1 MINRFRIS
9 ASVVFAGLALI
20 LASTGVASA
29 ASPGSLDSSFGMG
42 GVTSLAAGTELDAV
56 AVQAD
61 REVVAVGSSG
71 SSLLVQRFSATGA
84 SEGAFAAGSGVG
96 RAVVVQPDGKVVV
109 AGNDGSGMV
118 VERFNAGGSLDP
130 GFGSGGVVHAVP
142 GGRAYAVALGP
153 GGTIVAAGQVPGA
166 DAFQRIAVLRLSSSG
181 SPDASF
187 GPGGVRVVDLRSGFG
202 GQGCGGAGRW
212 QDRAGRVARPRR
224 PPDHKRVC
232 RPVGLQR
239 RARFEL
245 RQRWGLGRVPATGRR
260 GGLI

>member
-1 MINRFRIS
+1 M
-9 ASVVFAGLALI
+9 AAAGDF
-20 LASTGVASA
+20 
-29 ASPGSLDSSFGMG
+29 DSSFGMG

-181 SPDASF
+181 SPVASF
-187 GPGGVRVVDLRSGFG
+187 GRAACGSWISVRIRWPRVWRCRAMAGSCWPGRSAPAPTRSQTRLSPGWPPT
-202 GQGCGGAGRW
+202 ARSI
-212 QDRAGRVARPRR
+212 RASAAVGSWSSSRYRAARRS
-224 PPDHKRVC
+224 H
-232 RPVGLQR
+232 
-239 RARFEL
+239 
-245 RQRWGLGRVPATGRR
+245 
-260 GGLI
+260 